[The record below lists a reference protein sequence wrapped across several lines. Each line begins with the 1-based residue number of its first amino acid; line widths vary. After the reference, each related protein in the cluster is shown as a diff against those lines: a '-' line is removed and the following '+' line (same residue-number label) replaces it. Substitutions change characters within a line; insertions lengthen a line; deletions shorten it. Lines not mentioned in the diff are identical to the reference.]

1 MILVVD
7 VGNTNIKFGIVKDRE
22 ILATFKMATDR
33 GKTVDEYWFFLEVL
47 AKRLDIDMAS
57 MDRVVICSVVPT
69 LDPVF
74 SSLSLRYFN
83 KPALFVEPGIKTGI
97 TILTENPREV
107 GADIVSATVGIVAF
121 YSVPAILISFGTATV
136 LTGISGRKE
145 LLGVSIAPGLTSSA
159 EALFKNTSKL
169 PRVDLKDPGI
179 FLGKNSSESL
189 QSGFYYG
196 FQGLIHELIAGIK
209 KEMNEESLTIIAT
222 GGLCS
227 LISKSIPEI
236 NFIDQYLNLKGLSI
250 IYEKNMENW

>member
-7 VGNTNIKFGIVKDRE
+7 VGNTNIKFGFVENRQ
-22 ILATFKMATDR
+22 ILSTFKMATDR

-47 AKRLDIDMAS
+47 AKRLGVEMTS

-107 GADIVSATVGIVAF
+107 GADIVAASVGVVAF

-136 LTGISGRKE
+136 LTGISSKKE

-179 FLGKNSSESL
+179 FLGRNSTESL
-189 QSGFYYG
+189 QSGFFYG
-196 FQGLIHELIAGIK
+196 FQGLIHQLIEGIK
-209 KEMNEESLTIIAT
+209 KEMKEESVSIIAT

-227 LISKSIPEI
+227 LISRSIPEI
-236 NFIDQYLNLKGLSI
+236 QFIDQFLNLKGLSI
-250 IYEKNMENW
+250 IYEKNLENR

>member
-7 VGNTNIKFGIVKDRE
+7 VGNTNIKFGIVKDRVL
-22 ILATFKMATDR
+22 LATFKIATDR

-47 AKRLDIDMAS
+47 AKRLNIEMSS
-57 MDRVVICSVVPT
+57 MDRIVICSVVPT

-74 SSLSLRYFN
+74 SSLSQRYFN
-83 KPALFVEPGIKTGI
+83 KPALFVEPGIKTGL
-97 TILTENPREV
+97 TIMTENQKEV
-107 GADIVSATVGIVAF
+107 GADIVAGSVGAMTF
-121 YSVPAILISFGTATV
+121 YSVPAIVISFGTATV
-136 LTGISGRKE
+136 LTGISAKKE

-179 FLGKNSSESL
+179 FLGRNSSESL

-196 FQGLIHELIAGIK
+196 FQGLIHYLITGIK
-209 KEMNEESLTIIAT
+209 QEMKEESLTVIAS

-227 LISKSIPEI
+227 LISRAIPEI
-236 NFIDQYLNLKGLSI
+236 SFTDQYLNLKGLAI
-250 IYEKNMENW
+250 IYEKNLENR